1 MRPRSA
7 RVRARSGRRARMSIG
22 ALARETWRDMTS
34 GTAWIGIWTLL
45 AALLLGGGISLDVQV
60 IAREAR
66 AAADYQASLAS
77 VRVVES
83 NQAIDGATCRALAE
97 LDGVKGAIAIRK
109 APEPLSPAAMPS
121 ASLQTW
127 EYTGG
132 IEGVF
137 DMTSHD
143 PAASG
148 IILAEQVASALGL
161 VAGDEAALKSGASTP
176 VKGVY
181 AWDENDGRRTGY
193 AYSALVPVP
202 ARGRFDA
209 CWVRLWPLNP
219 AVDSL
224 MRLAVIPGDEHQQ
237 VDTYSVNASLGAAFD
252 GPGRYAGRI
261 TAPIAWILFGL
272 GLGIGA
278 LSVRRRR
285 LELASDLHAGVSRTD
300 LVAKVELHTAVI
312 ALFAAI
318 LSVPVLTGMILR
330 VPEADR
336 PALWAHAG
344 LLGLVGASGLLLG
357 ALLVALA
364 LREKKL
370 FDYFKTR

>member
-7 RVRARSGRRARMSIG
+7 RVRARSGRRARMTLG

-45 AALLLGGGISLDVQV
+45 AALLLGGGINLDVQV

-132 IEGVF
+132 AEGVF

-148 IILAEQVASALGL
+148 IILAEQVASAPMLMRARRPLRARTRALRGL
-161 VAGDEAALKSGASTP
+161 IARP
-176 VKGVY
+176 
-181 AWDENDGRRTGY
+181 RRRGCRR
-193 AYSALVPVP
+193 
-202 ARGRFDA
+202 RGR
-209 CWVRLWPLNP
+209 
-219 AVDSL
+219 
-224 MRLAVIPGDEHQQ
+224 
-237 VDTYSVNASLGAAFD
+237 
-252 GPGRYAGRI
+252 
-261 TAPIAWILFGL
+261 
-272 GLGIGA
+272 
-278 LSVRRRR
+278 
-285 LELASDLHAGVSRTD
+285 
-300 LVAKVELHTAVI
+300 
-312 ALFAAI
+312 
-318 LSVPVLTGMILR
+318 
-330 VPEADR
+330 
-336 PALWAHAG
+336 
-344 LLGLVGASGLLLG
+344 
-357 ALLVALA
+357 
-364 LREKKL
+364 
-370 FDYFKTR
+370 

>member
-34 GTAWIGIWTLL
+34 GTAWIGIWALL
-45 AALLLGGGISLDVQV
+45 TALLLGGGISLDAQV

-66 AAADYQASLAS
+66 AAADYQAAFAS

-83 NQAIDGATCRALAE
+83 SQAIDGATCRALAE

-109 APEPLSPAAMPS
+109 ATEAVTPAAMPS

-127 EYTGG
+127 EYTGDAG
-132 IEGVF
+132 RVF

-148 IILAEQVASALGL
+148 NILAEQVASALGI
-161 VAGDEAALKSGASTP
+161 AADDEIALKSGASTP

-181 AWDENDGRRTGY
+181 AWDETDG
-193 AYSALVPVP
+193 
-202 ARGRFDA
+202 
-209 CWVRLWPLNP
+209 
-219 AVDSL
+219 
-224 MRLAVIPGDEHQQ
+224 
-237 VDTYSVNASLGAAFD
+237 
-252 GPGRYAGRI
+252 
-261 TAPIAWILFGL
+261 
-272 GLGIGA
+272 
-278 LSVRRRR
+278 RR
-285 LELASDLHAGVSRTD
+285 LELASDLHAGVSKSD
-300 LVAKVELHTAVI
+300 LVAKIELHTAVI
-312 ALFAAI
+312 VVSAAI
-318 LSVPVLTGMILR
+318 LSAPILTGVILR

-336 PALWAHAG
+336 PALWANVG
-344 LLGLVGASGLLLG
+344 LLGLAGAAGLLLG